1 MSQDAIQLIAHQREL
16 EKLFNKNQLITRIKS
31 EFMECVSFDFS
42 EYMEDKG
49 IPRGFGYDL
58 LVQMALHKRCDLQTL
73 IGLLDRHFHNVQ
85 ETADMLWV
93 CAEAD
98 LVDWSPDLKIFVVC
112 FNITKEVQEE
122 LDRYQF
128 PLPMVVRPRT
138 VGKNTETG
146 MLLTEGSLILKKN
159 HHDGDICL
167 DHINR
172 MNSTQLTINHNVAN
186 MIQNQWRNL
195 DKMKPGETSD
205 DFKRRK
211 KAFEKYDRTARE
223 VMDVVTKLSPV
234 FYLTHKYCKRG
245 RTHCQGYHVN
255 YQGAPWN
262 KAVVQFANE
271 EVIQ

>member
-31 EFMECVSFDFS
+31 EFMECDSFDFS
-42 EYMEDKG
+42 QYMEDKG
-49 IPRGFGYDL
+49 IPQGFGYDL
-58 LVQMALHKRCDLQTL
+58 LVQMALHKRCDLQIL
-73 IGLLDRHFHNVQ
+73 VGLLDRHFHNVQ

-98 LVDWSPDLKIFVVC
+98 LVDWSPDLKIFVAC
-112 FNITKEVQEE
+112 FSIAKEVQEE

-128 PLPMVVRPRT
+128 PLPMVVRPRR
-138 VGKNTETG
+138 VRENTETG

-159 HHDGDICL
+159 HHNGDICL

-172 MNSTQLTINHNVAN
+172 MNSIQLTINHNVAN

-195 DKMKPGETSD
+195 DAIKPRESRN

-223 VMDVVTKLSPV
+223 VMDLVTKLSPV

-271 EVIQ
+271 EIVQ

>member
-31 EFMECVSFDFS
+31 EFMECDSFDFS

-98 LVDWSPDLKIFVVC
+98 LVDWSPDLKIFIAC
-112 FNITKEVQEE
+112 FNIAKEVQEE

-128 PLPMVVRPRT
+128 PLPMVVRPRK
-138 VGKNTETG
+138 VRKNTETG

-172 MNSTQLTINHNVAN
+172 VNSIQLTINHNVAN

-195 DKMKPGETSD
+195 DVIKPGESRD

-245 RTHCQGYHVN
+245 RTHCQGYHVD

-271 EVIQ
+271 EIVQ

>member
-31 EFMECVSFDFS
+31 EFMECDSFDFS

-112 FNITKEVQEE
+112 FNIAKEVQEE

-128 PLPMVVRPRT
+128 PLPMVVRPRRIR
-138 VGKNTETG
+138 KNTETG

-195 DKMKPGETSD
+195 DVMKPGESRD

-245 RTHCQGYHVN
+245 RSYCQGYHVN

-262 KAVVQFANE
+262 KSVIEFANKE
-271 EVIQ
+271 IIQ